1 MGMRWRGA
9 EEHNGDHLASSAPCS
24 ENSKSSSKGGGG
36 HVSSPRNA
44 GSSGVPSC
52 QHQSG
57 QRPPCSPGATRRT
70 MADFA
75 QILFRDSSNVSPATA
90 RAGQL
95 PPTASRAAKNT
106 ASGIADH
113 DGFIDVEV
121 QDESSS
127 PRVHAFGFV
136 RGRQEVPLF
145 KSDRRAD

>member
-1 MGMRWRGA
+1 MRIW
-9 EEHNGDHLASSAPCS
+9 HL
-24 ENSKSSSKGGGG
+24 KD
-36 HVSSPRNA
+36 
-44 GSSGVPSC
+44 
-52 QHQSG
+52 G
-57 QRPPCSPGATRRT
+57 QDLHIDLGATIKHLN
-70 MADFA
+70 FGVH
-75 QILFRDSSNVSPATA
+75 QECPKENGCLFHLVVHLLYVIEPLGDSSNVSPATA